1 MIISRD
7 TVNMLTEQSIFI
19 GSFLLLISI
28 LLSKVSS
35 KLGIPS
41 LILFL
46 VLGMLAGSEGI
57 GGIYFDDSTI
67 AQFIGN
73 IALVFIIFSGGLD
86 TKWKEVKP
94 ILGRGIL
101 LSTIGVFITAI
112 ALGFFINWIT
122 DFTFMESLLIGSIV
136 SSTDAAAVFAIFR
149 SRGKQKLK
157 HNLEPTLEFESASN
171 DPMAYFLTTT
181 IIFLILNP
189 TTSIESAF
197 ILLIKSLSLGA
208 ILGVVFGKGM
218 VFVTNKVSLH
228 IPALYPIR
236 TMAMAILTFSVSYL
250 VGGNGLISVY
260 IAALILGNSR
270 FEHKKTQIQFFDGI
284 AWLMQIIMFIT
295 LGLLVFPSQIVPVI
309 GVGLIISFFLILVAR
324 PLAVVLC
331 ILPFKVP
338 AKDQIFISLVGIRGA
353 VPIILAT
360 FPIAAGLNSAN
371 MIFNIVFFVTI
382 TSALLQGSTVNVLAD
397 YLGLS
402 GSKNDE

>member
-1 MIISRD
+1 
-7 TVNMLTEQSIFI
+7 
-19 GSFLLLISI
+19 
-28 LLSKVSS
+28 
-35 KLGIPS
+35 
-41 LILFL
+41 
-46 VLGMLAGSEGI
+46 
-57 GGIYFDDSTI
+57 
-67 AQFIGN
+67 
-73 IALVFIIFSGGLD
+73 
-86 TKWKEVKP
+86 
-94 ILGRGIL
+94 
-101 LSTIGVFITAI
+101 
-112 ALGFFINWIT
+112 
-122 DFTFMESLLIGSIV
+122 
-136 SSTDAAAVFAIFR
+136 
-149 SRGKQKLK
+149 
-157 HNLEPTLEFESASN
+157 
-171 DPMAYFLTTT
+171 
-181 IIFLILNP
+181 
-189 TTSIESAF
+189 
-197 ILLIKSLSLGA
+197 
-208 ILGVVFGKGM
+208 M

-331 ILPFKVP
+331 LLPFKVP